1 MQSIIL
7 SQASIIKSFPSYA
20 LICINIARKW
30 EKLHFAVILFIKIT
44 ENRECCQNASVDI
57 CAKYYIYN
65 KSKMKHTLTLRFAIA
80 FTAILLSLSLNAA
93 VAGTPATDSGELKLN
108 QTIAYSTP
116 VVQVS
121 FNGNDGET
129 GFFQVLDASGVV
141 IRQIE
146 TVELIKSPSY
156 FTIDISE
163 FHEGTY
169 TFLIKTKTKTY
180 TSNITIK

>member
-1 MQSIIL
+1 MNAAEVRLAI
-7 SQASIIKSFPSYA
+7 
-20 LICINIARKW
+20 
-30 EKLHFAVILFIKIT
+30 FAT
-44 ENRECCQNASVDI
+44 NSV
-57 CAKYYIYN
+57 YN
-65 KSKMKHTLTLRFAIA
+65 NKTKMKHTLTLRFVVA

-93 VAGTPATDSGELKLN
+93 VAGTPTTDSGELKLN

-146 TVELIKSPSY
+146 TVELIKAPSY

-169 TFLIKTKTKTY
+169 TFLIKTHTKTY
-180 TSNITIK
+180 TSTLTIK